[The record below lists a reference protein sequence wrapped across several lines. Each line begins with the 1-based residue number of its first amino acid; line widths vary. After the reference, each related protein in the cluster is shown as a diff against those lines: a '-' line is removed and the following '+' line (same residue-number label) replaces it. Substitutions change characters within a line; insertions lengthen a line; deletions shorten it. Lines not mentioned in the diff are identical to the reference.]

1 MTSGNSGAELSG
13 PRGPWRLIA
22 WIVTAIM
29 AATVCYSVLRI
40 PLQVTDSL
48 VPMLDAQKTPSV
60 IGAFA
65 SGARASGYF
74 RPLRAAQIQALFE
87 LSNGHYFAA
96 YKGFQAAMVAV
107 VFALFLLVLEVNSLR
122 RLAALLFALTVLTGL
137 HSFRGS
143 VWEAYPVNHSL
154 EIVAFCLLALLLA
167 RSNGGRWSDAAAA
180 LTFLAA
186 VSTVESGLLVWVVI
200 VAAWLTG
207 ARGVSGRG
215 VLVVTALLAGY
226 VALRFAYLHTGVP
239 ALSERSSG
247 FGLRQLD
254 PAELQRRFGA
264 WPYGFYAYNV
274 VSSLLTV
281 LFSEPRAGIWTIPAE
296 FVRGRVAA
304 GTVINVVSSAVTT
317 VIIGWF
323 VAARRDAWRPAFA
336 QALRRGR
343 PAFAQA
349 LRRGRSEFDR
359 DDQIVLVSCAVIIAN
374 AVISYSYT
382 KDEIMG
388 PAGVF
393 YALAACVGIVF
404 VLRTVGEQIDRGAD
418 PLGPRVPLATLALV
432 LAIVSAGW
440 VVRTAGLHY
449 QMNLMTFYDRN
460 EWVYVDDWLVQ
471 QKSAPSTDAGKALV
485 RQLREDAVEHAAVNP
500 YLLSPRLDQWFR

>member
-1 MTSGNSGAELSG
+1 
-13 PRGPWRLIA
+13 
-22 WIVTAIM
+22 M

-65 SGARASGYF
+65 SGAGASGYF

-87 LSNGHYFAA
+87 VSNGHYFLA
-96 YKGFQAAMVAV
+96 YKGFQAAMVVV
-107 VFALFLLVLEVNSLR
+107 VFALFLLVLEVNSLH

-186 VSTVESGLLVWVVI
+186 VCTVESGLLVWVVI

-207 ARGVSGRG
+207 ARGISQRG

-226 VALRFAYLHTGVP
+226 LALRFAYLHTGVP

-296 FVRGRVAA
+296 FMRGRIA
-304 GTVINVVSSAVTT
+304 GGTIVNVVSSAVTT
-317 VIIGWF
+317 VVIAWF
-323 VAARRDAWRPAFA
+323 VSARWRPAFA
-336 QALRRGR
+336 HALGRGR
-343 PAFAQA
+343 
-349 LRRGRSEFDR
+349 LELDR
-359 DDQIVLVSCAVIIAN
+359 DDQLVIVSLAVIAAN
-374 AVISYSYT
+374 AVISYAYT

-388 PAGVF
+388 PGGVF
-393 YALAACVGIVF
+393 YALAAF
-404 VLRTVGEQIDRGAD
+404 VAVATLISSAMDMG
-418 PLGPRVPLATLALV
+418 RVPPSAGAMRGGPAVSALALI
-432 LAIVSAGW
+432 LAVTACGW

-460 EWVYVDDWLVQ
+460 EWVYVDDWLVE
-471 QKSAPSTDAGKALV
+471 QKSAPTTEAGKTLV
-485 RQLREDAVEHAAVNP
+485 RQLREDALERAAVNP

>member
-1 MTSGNSGAELSG
+1 MTSGNSGADPSG

-107 VFALFLLVLEVNSLR
+107 VFALFLLVLEVNSLH

-207 ARGVSGRG
+207 ARGVSRRG

-226 VALRFAYLHTGVP
+226 VALRFAYLQTGVP

-336 QALRRGR
+336 QALRRGK
-343 PAFAQA
+343 P
-349 LRRGRSEFDR
+349 EFDR

>member
-1 MTSGNSGAELSG
+1 M
-13 PRGPWRLIA
+13 IA

-48 VPMLDAQKTPSV
+48 IPMLDAQRSSSV

-65 SGARASGYF
+65 SGATNAGYF

-96 YKGFQAAMVAV
+96 YKGFQAATVLV
-107 VFALFLLVLEVNSLR
+107 VFALFLAVLEVDSR
-122 RLAALLFALTVLTGL
+122 QRAAALLFALTVLMGL
-137 HSFRGS
+137 HTFRGT

-154 EIVAFCLLALLLA
+154 EVVAFCLLALLLA
-167 RSNGGRWSDAAAA
+167 RSKAGRWTNAGAA
-180 LTFLAA
+180 LTFIAA
-186 VSTVESGLLVWVVI
+186 TFTVESGLLVWVVI
-200 VAAWLTG
+200 AAAWLTG
-207 ARGVSGRG
+207 ARGISRRG
-215 VLVVTALLAGY
+215 VIVITVLLAVY
-226 VALRFAYLHTGVP
+226 VAMRFGYLRTGVP

-247 FGLRQLD
+247 FGLQQLD

-274 VSSLLTV
+274 LSSMLTV
-281 LFSEPRAGIWTIPAE
+281 LFSEPRAGIWTTAAE
-296 FVRGRVAA
+296 FARGRIAA
-304 GTVINVVSSAVTT
+304 GTIINIVSSTVTT
-317 VIIGWF
+317 AVIGWF
-323 VAARRDAWRPAFA
+323 VVARRDAWTRRAF
-336 QALRRGR
+336 
-343 PAFAQA
+343 
-349 LRRGRSEFDR
+349 ER
-359 DDQIVLVSCAVIIAN
+359 DDQIVFVSLAVIVAN
-374 AVISYSYT
+374 AVISYGYT

-404 VLRTVGEQIDRGAD
+404 VLRTLASPKPRSGEGG
-418 PLGPRVPLATLALV
+418 LGPRSRLASVALAV
-432 LAIVSAGW
+432 FMASSGW

-449 QMNLMTFYDRN
+449 QMNMMTFYDRN
-460 EWVYVDDWLVQ
+460 EWVYVDDWLVRQ
-471 QKSAPSTDAGKALV
+471 QSVPTTEAGKALV
-485 RQLREDAVEHAAVNP
+485 HQLREDALERAAVNP

>member
-1 MTSGNSGAELSG
+1 VSFDDHEGVLRTHARSARRRPGGA
-13 PRGPWRLIA
+13 WRAVA

-29 AATVCYSVLRI
+29 AATVCCSVLRI

-48 VPMLDAQKTPSV
+48 VPMLDAQRSSSV

-65 SGARASGYF
+65 SGATNAGYF

-96 YKGFQAAMVAV
+96 YKGFQAAAVLV
-107 VFALFLLVLEVNSLR
+107 VFALFLAVLEVDSR
-122 RLAALLFALTVLTGL
+122 QRVAALLFALTVLTGL
-137 HSFRGS
+137 HTFRGT

-154 EIVAFCLLALLLA
+154 EVVAFCLLALLLA
-167 RSNGGRWSDAAAA
+167 RSKAARWTDTAAA
-180 LTFLAA
+180 LTFIAA
-186 VSTVESGLLVWVVI
+186 TFTVESGLLVWVVI

-207 ARGVSGRG
+207 ARGISRRG
-215 VLVVTALLAGY
+215 VAIVTVLLAGY
-226 VALRFAYLHTGVP
+226 LAMRFAYLGTGVP

-254 PAELQRRFGA
+254 PGELQRRFGA

-274 VSSLLTV
+274 LSSILTV

-296 FVRGRVAA
+296 FMRGRIA
-304 GTVINVVSSAVTT
+304 GGTLINVVSSAVTT
-317 VIIGWF
+317 ALVGWF
-323 VAARRDAWRPAFA
+323 VATRWRAWWTRT
-336 QALRRGR
+336 
-343 PAFAQA
+343 
-349 LRRGRSEFDR
+349 FDR
-359 DDQIVLVSCAVIIAN
+359 DDQIAIVSLAVIAAN
-374 AVISYSYT
+374 ALISYGYT

-388 PAGVF
+388 PGGVF
-393 YALAACVGIVF
+393 YALAACVAVAAL
-404 VLRTVGEQIDRGAD
+404 LRSAVDVRRVRPSTGALRG
-418 PLGPRVPLATLALV
+418 GPAMSALAIV
-432 LAIVSAGW
+432 LAIASFGW

-460 EWVYVDDWLVQ
+460 EWVYVDDWLVRQ
-471 QKSAPSTDAGKALV
+471 NSAPATDAGKALV
-485 RQLREDAVEHAAVNP
+485 RQLREDALERAAVNP